1 MGIAIS
7 LKGSDFSM
15 SNIGQVTFAPTKK
28 EIISTAVND
37 YYSSV
42 GDVGNMES
50 ISSLVTT
57 LVYNDLW
64 DKIKVIYPVLGTTLE
79 QQCVDLKGVQD
90 LIPFVNAT
98 AGNNLIT
105 FSNTIGIGNV
115 NNPESNVSIERG
127 KRMVIVGY
135 KRGTINNSYLIGRNN
150 TLDFIATANSPQCL
164 WVGISNYGQTMT
176 KNGFPEMG
184 NYLVGLHVNAK
195 TNKVEYFKN
204 SIKTELA
211 LDNGM
216 FSINSASGKYDL
228 IPYIGGSTKTNT
240 EKGATI
246 EENNFLATGKFWFY
260 AEAELDTT
268 EEAILVE
275 SACSAF
281 CNSIE
286 EKPKTV

>member
-15 SNIGQVTFAPTKK
+15 SNIGQVTFTPTKK
-28 EIISTAVND
+28 EIINTVVNN
-37 YYSSV
+37 YYSKA
-42 GDVGNMES
+42 GNVGNKES

-79 QQCVDLKGVQD
+79 QQCIDLKGVQN
-90 LIPFVNAT
+90 LVPFVNST

-115 NNPESNVSIERG
+115 DNPISNVSIERG

-135 KRGTINNSYLIGRNN
+135 KRGSLNNSFLIGLREGV
-150 TLDFIATANSPQCL
+150 DYIATRNSPQCFN
-164 WVGISNYGQTMT
+164 VGVSKPMSTT
-176 KNGFPEMG
+176 VENGFPVMG
-184 NYLVGLHVNAK
+184 AYLVGVHTNAK
-195 TNKVEYFKN
+195 ANKVELFQN

-216 FSINSASGKYDL
+216 FMADSTLGEWDL
-228 IPYIGGSTKTNT
+228 IPYIGGAINSDTQ
-240 EKGATI
+240 EGVTI
-246 EENNFLATGKFWFY
+246 EENKYLATGDFWFY

-275 SACSAF
+275 SACSTF
-281 CNSIE
+281 CNRIE

>member
-15 SNIGQVTFAPTKK
+15 SNIGQVTFTPAKK
-28 EIISTAVND
+28 EIISTIVNN

-42 GDVGNMES
+42 GDVGNKES

-64 DKIKVIYPVLGTTLE
+64 DKIKVIYPVLGTTLN

-98 AGNNLIT
+98 AGNNLMT

-115 NNPESNVSIERG
+115 DNPVSNVSIERG

-135 KRGTINNSYLIGRNN
+135 KRGTINNSYLIGSSG
-150 TLDFIATANSPQCL
+150 TYDFIATANSPQCL
-164 WVGISNYGQTMT
+164 WVGLSNYSQTMT

-195 TNKVEYFKN
+195 TNKAEYFKN

-216 FSINSASGKYDL
+216 FDVNGASGKYNL
-228 IPYIGGSTKTNT
+228 IPYIGGLIDSNT
-240 EKGATI
+240 EHGATI
-246 EENNFLATGKFWFY
+246 EENNLLATGDFWFY

-275 SACSAF
+275 SACSTF